1 MIVRAGISLFRLV
14 RAVGFPLPQKFR
26 FPLCLGHPS
35 SPDKERIAQAIHK
48 FDDLRIER
56 FFSGQ
61 ANTDPFGPATNRPS
75 LMQRRCHFSSPWQN
89 ELFQRCQFFLT
100 SIDHALKSSGILR
113 LDRRHVL
120 EDLSRSGRQYA
131 AEIEQ
136 LVLHPA
142 KILFQLFGRCATNL
156 RVHRPY
162 QPDRGIQFIHRAVRL
177 DAQTVFGD
185 LLSAGQPSTTRVTGS
200 RVHLCNSHRS
210 PSLRFRDRCGTEPAF
225 DHMLKTNRAETIMER
240 LFDPIHL
247 LLGNHHLPAPA
258 LVSAALEHLPAV
270 LAGLVNRPSQNSTP
284 GCALMPFRNGC
295 FTCFISVTRSASSI
309 NISLAPRP
317 VMTTCCLGGRARSTG
332 KTSATLTYSYCK
344 AILNSSRMTIAYE
357 ESLKNSQVFSH

>member
-14 RAVGFPLPQKFR
+14 RAVGFPFPQKFR
-26 FPLCLGHPS
+26 FPLRLGHPS
-35 SPDKERIAQAIHK
+35 SPDKERIAQAIQK

-56 FFSGQ
+56 FFFGQ
-61 ANTDPFGPATNRPS
+61 ANADPFAPATDRPR
-75 LMQRRCHFSSPWQN
+75 LVQRRRHFADTWQN
-89 ELFQRCQFFLT
+89 ELFERCQFFLT
-100 SIDHALKSSGILR
+100 SIAHALKPGGVLR
-113 LDRRHVL
+113 LDRRHIL
-120 EDLSRSGRQYA
+120 EDLSRRSRQDT

-136 LVLHPA
+136 LVLDPA
-142 KILFQLFGRCATNL
+142 KILLQLLGRRATSL
-156 RVHRPY
+156 RVHRPH
-162 QPDRGIQFIHRAVRL
+162 QADGGIQFIHRPVRL
-177 DAQTVFGD
+177 DAETVFGD
-185 LLSAGQPSTTRVTGS
+185 LLSSGQPSTTRVTGS
-200 RVHLCNSHRS
+200 RVHLGNSHRS
-210 PSLRFRDRCGTEPAF
+210 PLLRFRDRCRTEPAF
-225 DHMLKTNRAETIMER
+225 DHLLKTERTQAIVER